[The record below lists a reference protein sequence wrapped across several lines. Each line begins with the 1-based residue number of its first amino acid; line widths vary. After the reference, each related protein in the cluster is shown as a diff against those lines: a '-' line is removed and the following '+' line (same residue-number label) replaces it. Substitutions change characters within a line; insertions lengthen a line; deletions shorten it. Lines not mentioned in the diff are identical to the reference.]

1 MPKNAYFIAK
11 FLKFADGDAEAPL
24 SVFLFHYK
32 YHFKEAEEF
41 FCVLRLD
48 FCYAKI
54 IIIPLIYNIF
64 ALIIYKKK
72 HFFYPKGSMMERLVD
87 FASSAPEFRRVS
99 KGNIRHRLSDIIV
112 LTILARASKCLGRAE
127 IIAFGKHNLGR
138 FRSMGML
145 RNGVPFESTL
155 CRVEQG
161 MDELALAER
170 MTELMETFRGEASC
184 NGEADIVCV
193 DGKAMRG
200 TTQGN
205 GRNPDMVSAYS
216 CSAGI
221 TLATEMCG
229 EKSNEITAVPALLDK
244 LDIPGAIVT
253 ADAMSMQKAV
263 IDKIRERSADF
274 VIELK
279 ANQRSLR
286 YGVEDSIK
294 THTPVRVHTEG
305 PVLEHGRIETRE
317 YRAYDGHGI
326 IADRDRWGGNLTVV
340 EFLSETVRK
349 STGDRTSERRLY
361 VSSLPPNAA
370 RLGSVIRKHWSIESM
385 HWSLDCHLKQD
396 GIKRKTTRSARNLD
410 TLQRVV
416 HALFSTW
423 RRRRKKRA
431 DKARGTA
438 ELMRAISVSFTN
450 LMRFMNQK

>member
-1 MPKNAYFIAK
+1 
-11 FLKFADGDAEAPL
+11 
-24 SVFLFHYK
+24 
-32 YHFKEAEEF
+32 
-41 FCVLRLD
+41 
-48 FCYAKI
+48 
-54 IIIPLIYNIF
+54 
-64 ALIIYKKK
+64 
-72 HFFYPKGSMMERLVD
+72 
-87 FASSAPEFRRVS
+87 
-99 KGNIRHRLSDIIV
+99 
-112 LTILARASKCLGRAE
+112 
-127 IIAFGKHNLGR
+127 
-138 FRSMGML
+138 
-145 RNGVPFESTL
+145 
-155 CRVEQG
+155 
-161 MDELALAER
+161 
-170 MTELMETFRGEASC
+170 METFRGEASC

-370 RLGSVIRKHWSIESM
+370 RL
-385 HWSLDCHLKQD
+385 D
-396 GIKRKTTRSARNLD
+396 SAP
-410 TLQRVV
+410 
-416 HALFSTW
+416 
-423 RRRRKKRA
+423 
-431 DKARGTA
+431 
-438 ELMRAISVSFTN
+438 
-450 LMRFMNQK
+450 

>member
-1 MPKNAYFIAK
+1 M
-11 FLKFADGDAEAPL
+11 
-24 SVFLFHYK
+24 
-32 YHFKEAEEF
+32 
-41 FCVLRLD
+41 
-48 FCYAKI
+48 
-54 IIIPLIYNIF
+54 
-64 ALIIYKKK
+64 
-72 HFFYPKGSMMERLVD
+72 D

-145 RNGVPFESTL
+145 RNGVPSESTL

-193 DGKAMRG
+193 DGKA
-200 TTQGN
+200 
-205 GRNPDMVSAYS
+205 
-216 CSAGI
+216 
-221 TLATEMCG
+221 
-229 EKSNEITAVPALLDK
+229 
-244 LDIPGAIVT
+244 
-253 ADAMSMQKAV
+253 MQKAV

-326 IADRDRWGGNLTVV
+326 IADRDRWGGNLAVV

>member
-1 MPKNAYFIAK
+1 
-11 FLKFADGDAEAPL
+11 
-24 SVFLFHYK
+24 
-32 YHFKEAEEF
+32 
-41 FCVLRLD
+41 
-48 FCYAKI
+48 
-54 IIIPLIYNIF
+54 
-64 ALIIYKKK
+64 
-72 HFFYPKGSMMERLVD
+72 MERLVD
-87 FASSAPEFRRVS
+87 FASSAPEFRRES

-145 RNGVPFESTL
+145 RNGVPSESTL

-221 TLATEMCG
+221 TMATEMCG

-385 HWSLDCHLKQD
+385 H
-396 GIKRKTTRSARNLD
+396 
-410 TLQRVV
+410 
-416 HALFSTW
+416 
-423 RRRRKKRA
+423 
-431 DKARGTA
+431 
-438 ELMRAISVSFTN
+438 
-450 LMRFMNQK
+450 

>member
-1 MPKNAYFIAK
+1 
-11 FLKFADGDAEAPL
+11 
-24 SVFLFHYK
+24 
-32 YHFKEAEEF
+32 
-41 FCVLRLD
+41 
-48 FCYAKI
+48 
-54 IIIPLIYNIF
+54 
-64 ALIIYKKK
+64 
-72 HFFYPKGSMMERLVD
+72 MERLVD

-145 RNGVPFESTL
+145 RNGVPSESTL

-184 NGEADIVCV
+184 RGEADIVCV

-370 RLGSVIRKHWSIESM
+370 
-385 HWSLDCHLKQD
+385 
-396 GIKRKTTRSARNLD
+396 
-410 TLQRVV
+410 
-416 HALFSTW
+416 
-423 RRRRKKRA
+423 
-431 DKARGTA
+431 
-438 ELMRAISVSFTN
+438 
-450 LMRFMNQK
+450 

>member
-1 MPKNAYFIAK
+1 
-11 FLKFADGDAEAPL
+11 
-24 SVFLFHYK
+24 
-32 YHFKEAEEF
+32 
-41 FCVLRLD
+41 
-48 FCYAKI
+48 
-54 IIIPLIYNIF
+54 
-64 ALIIYKKK
+64 
-72 HFFYPKGSMMERLVD
+72 MMERLVD
-87 FASSAPEFRRVS
+87 FASSAPEFRRES

-145 RNGVPFESTL
+145 RNGVPSESTL

-221 TLATEMCG
+221 TMATEMCG

-385 HWSLDCHLKQD
+385 H
-396 GIKRKTTRSARNLD
+396 
-410 TLQRVV
+410 
-416 HALFSTW
+416 
-423 RRRRKKRA
+423 
-431 DKARGTA
+431 
-438 ELMRAISVSFTN
+438 
-450 LMRFMNQK
+450 